1 MWRIFRGCGHSFHI
15 ECNLPDI
22 SVCSICKSLVQ
33 FEVVTLGNM
42 AVVNF
47 DNECDGNDE
56 ANDNGSETSD
66 DDDETVKMILMSHNR
81 PLAI

>member
-1 MWRIFRGCGHSFHI
+1 
-15 ECNLPDI
+15 
-22 SVCSICKSLVQ
+22 
-33 FEVVTLGNM
+33 M

-66 DDDETVKMILMSHNR
+66 DDDETVKTILMSHNR